1 MAFLVLQCRGH
12 EQWQDLVEQGTC
24 SKLPSLV
31 CDLTQGCLQW
41 QRGRHWPI
49 WPSQN
54 YLNISSSFFKIM
66 VMIAGKPLIH
76 KNQNIQ
82 LAFLMGGVPF
92 FIFSSSFMIFL
103 SFCSSGLSVD
113 SSTSTYAD
121 TQVIKCRSHDST
133 NMILMFLQFHNFF
146 FKILTSSLSKY
157 WISSGLRK
165 GRFPEGWSFI
175 CFTVRSSACMWKPVM
190 PPIGVGVAESLRAG
204 VRMGT

>member
-1 MAFLVLQCRGH
+1 MAGSGWTRDLLQTPEPCLWSDAGLPTMTERAALADMTITELFKYKFFIFL
-12 EQWQDLVEQGTC
+12 
-24 SKLPSLV
+24 
-31 CDLTQGCLQW
+31 
-41 QRGRHWPI
+41 
-49 WPSQN
+49 
-54 YLNISSSFFKIM
+54 KIT
-66 VMIAGKPLIH
+66 VIIAGKPLIH